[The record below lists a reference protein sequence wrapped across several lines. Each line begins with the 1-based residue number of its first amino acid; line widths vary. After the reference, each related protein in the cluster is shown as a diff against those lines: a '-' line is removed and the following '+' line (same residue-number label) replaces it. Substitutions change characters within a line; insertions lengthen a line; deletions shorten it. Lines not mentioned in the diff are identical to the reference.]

1 MKELPTKIDE
11 RLKELE
17 VRVSDLKQSDRWR
30 SWLKFSAKMH
40 RYSFTNSMLIH
51 LCHPGATIVMGY
63 GSKDGTTGWKS
74 VGRQVIKGSR
84 GIPIFA
90 PRFRKEGGERADHE
104 NDGGTVLAG
113 FHVVHVFDV
122 SQTEGDPIPDQP
134 EWPTPTVCPPGLF
147 EKLRATCNTTFD
159 GYTGLSIWSKG
170 ADELGEARGCLR
182 RKEQEIFV
190 LQAEEPQMVATV
202 LHELGHWFD
211 PFLQENPSAYGKH
224 RADCELVA
232 ESVMWLTSEKAGID
246 SDDEVE
252 HYLASWSD
260 GEGELFSKIGDSE
273 ILELS
278 QRIQKSF
285 IQVDGMLTRTLE
297 AM

>member
-1 MKELPTKIDE
+1 M
-11 RLKELE
+11 
-17 VRVSDLKQSDRWR
+17 
-30 SWLKFSAKMH
+30 
-40 RYSFTNSMLIH
+40 
-51 LCHPGATIVMGY
+51 
-63 GSKDGTTGWKS
+63 
-74 VGRQVIKGSR
+74 
-84 GIPIFA
+84 
-90 PRFRKEGGERADHE
+90 
-104 NDGGTVLAG
+104 
-113 FHVVHVFDV
+113 
-122 SQTEGDPIPDQP
+122 
-134 EWPTPTVCPPGLF
+134 
-147 EKLRATCNTTFD
+147 
-159 GYTGLSIWSKG
+159 
-170 ADELGEARGCLR
+170 
-182 RKEQEIFV
+182 

-232 ESVMWLTSEKAGID
+232 ESVMWLASEKAGID

>member
-1 MKELPTKIDE
+1 MQWEQTMKELPAKIEE

-17 VRVSDLKQSDRWR
+17 VRVTDLKQSDRWR
-30 SWLKFSAKMH
+30 SWLKFSARLH

-51 LCHPGATIVMGY
+51 LCHPGATVVMGY
-63 GSKDGTTGWKS
+63 GAKDGTTGWKS
-74 VGRQVIKGSR
+74 VGRQVVKGSR

-90 PRFRKEGGERADHE
+90 PRFKKED
-104 NDGGTVLAG
+104 DGGIELAG

-122 SQTEGDPIPDQP
+122 SQTEGDPLPDQP

-147 EKLRATCNTTFD
+147 EKLRTTCNTTFE
-159 GYTGLSIWSKG
+159 GYSGLSIWSKG

-190 LQAEEPQMVATV
+190 LEADEPQMVATV

-211 PFLQENPSAYGKH
+211 PFLQENPTAYGKH

-232 ESVMWLTSEKAGID
+232 ESVMWLASEKAGID

-260 GEGELFSKIGDSE
+260 QDDELFSRIGDSE

-285 IQVDGMLTRTLE
+285 IQVDGMLTRTME
-297 AM
+297 AL

>member
-1 MKELPTKIDE
+1 MKELPVKIEE

-17 VRVSDLKQSDRWR
+17 VRVTDLKQSGRWR
-30 SWLKFSAKMH
+30 SWLKFSARLH

-51 LCHPGATIVMGY
+51 LCHPGATVVMGY
-63 GSKDGTTGWKS
+63 GAKDGTTGWKS

-90 PRFRKEGGERADHE
+90 PRFKKED
-104 NDGGTVLAG
+104 DGGTELAG

-122 SQTEGDPIPDQP
+122 SQTEGDPIPDEP
-134 EWPTPTVCPPGLF
+134 KWPTPTVCPPGLF
-147 EKLRATCNTTFD
+147 EKLRATCNTTFE
-159 GYTGLSIWSKG
+159 GYSGLSIWSKG
-170 ADELGEARGCLR
+170 PDELGEARGCLR

-190 LQAEEPQMVATV
+190 LEADEPQMVATV

-211 PFLQENPSAYGKH
+211 PFLQENPTAYGKH

-232 ESVMWLTSEKAGID
+232 ESVMWLASEKAGID

-260 GEGELFSKIGDSE
+260 QDDELFSRIGDSE

-285 IQVDGMLTRTLE
+285 IQVDGMLTRAMETL
-297 AM
+297 

>member
-1 MKELPTKIDE
+1 MKVLPDKIEE

-17 VRVSDLKQSDRWR
+17 VRVTDLKQSNTWR
-30 SWLKFSAKMH
+30 SWLKFSAKLH

-51 LCHPGATIVMGY
+51 LCHPGATVVMGY

-90 PRFRKEGGERADHE
+90 PRFKKED
-104 NDGGTVLAG
+104 DGGTELIG

-134 EWPTPTVCPPGLF
+134 DWPTPTVCPPGLF
-147 EKLRATCNTTFD
+147 EKLRTVCNITFE
-159 GYTGLSIWSKG
+159 GYSGLTVWSKD

-190 LQAEEPQMVATV
+190 LKAGEPQMVATV

-211 PFLQENPSAYGKH
+211 PFLQDNPSAYGAH

-232 ESVMWLTSEKAGID
+232 ESVAWLASEKAGID
-246 SDDEVE
+246 MDDQVE

-260 GEGELFSKIGDSE
+260 EEGELFSKVGDSE
-273 ILELS
+273 VIELS

-285 IQVDGMLTRTLE
+285 IQVDGMLTRAME
-297 AM
+297 AL

>member
-1 MKELPTKIDE
+1 MKVLPEKIDE

-17 VRVSDLKQSDRWR
+17 VRVTDLKQGGKWR
-30 SWLKFSAKMH
+30 SWLKFSARLH

-51 LCHPGATIVMGY
+51 LQHPGATVVMGY
-63 GSKDGTTGWKS
+63 GAKDGTTGWKS

-90 PRFRKEGGERADHE
+90 PRFKKED
-104 NDGGTVLAG
+104 DGGIELAG
-113 FHVVHVFDV
+113 FQVVHVFDV
-122 SQTEGDPIPDQP
+122 SQTEGDPIPDEP
-134 EWPTPTVCPPGLF
+134 EWPAPTVCPAGLF
-147 EKLRATCNTTFD
+147 EKLRTVCNNTFE
-159 GYTGLSIWSKG
+159 GYPGLSVWSKG

-190 LQAEEPQMVATV
+190 LQAEEPQMVATL

-211 PFLQENPSAYGKH
+211 PFLQADPTAYGKH

-232 ESVMWLTSEKAGID
+232 ESVMWLASEKAGID

-260 GEGELFSKIGDSE
+260 QDDELFSRVGDSE
-273 ILELS
+273 ILKLS

-285 IQVDGMLTRTLE
+285 IQVDGMLTRAMETL
-297 AM
+297 

>member
-11 RLKELE
+11 RLTELE

-104 NDGGTVLAG
+104 NAGGTVLAG
-113 FHVVHVFDV
+113 FHVEHVFDV

-159 GYTGLSIWSKG
+159 GYTGLSIWSKE
-170 ADELGEARGCLR
+170 ADELGEARGGLR
-182 RKEQEIFV
+182 RKEQESFV

-232 ESVMWLTSEKAGID
+232 ESVMWLVSEKAGID

-260 GEGELFSKIGDSE
+260 EEGELFSKIGDSE